1 VLAQT
6 GALMKKLLAF
16 LNNMDARAWR
26 TVWVSLALLA
36 GVAVLIVLG
45 KSDLLGLAKTIEPWL
60 ETLRDNGWAFPAT
73 ILVFVGTSFIGAPA
87 IMLNAACVLAFGP
100 VIGSIYAMAG
110 TVASCTVHF
119 WIGRWRG
126 PELMH
131 RYGGDTVNRMA
142 RFIGK
147 NDFMASAIVRS
158 VPTAPPIVVNL
169 AFGAARAN
177 YWRFIAG
184 AAVGS
189 VPKIAVVAIFGEAI
203 AQAFNGGVMVAALIG
218 FAVISAWLTFSLMA
232 RKAVRGEKDDGQT
245 SEAGV
250 DVGHEG
256 AGPAGPESQGSG
268 SQGIGGD
275 AKPRQDVGG
284 DAGGRGGPVAGGAPQ
299 DRA

>member
-1 VLAQT
+1 
-6 GALMKKLLAF
+6 MKKLLAF
-16 LNNMDARAWR
+16 LNNMDSRAWR

-36 GVAVLIVLG
+36 GVALLIVLG
-45 KSDLLGLAKTIEPWL
+45 KSDLLGLATTIEPWL
-60 ETLRDNGWAFPAT
+60 ATLHDNGWAFPAT
-73 ILVFVGTSFIGAPA
+73 ILVFVATSFVGAPA

-100 VIGSIYAMAG
+100 VMGSIYAMAG

-232 RKAVRGEKDDGQT
+232 RKAVRGEKDGEAANGDAGSAG
-245 SEAGV
+245 SERA
-250 DVGHEG
+250 
-256 AGPAGPESQGSG
+256 
-268 SQGIGGD
+268 GGD
-275 AKPRQDVGG
+275 AEPRKDVGG
-284 DAGGRGGPVAGGAPQ
+284 DAGGSRHPVAGRASE
-299 DRA
+299 DRP

>member
-1 VLAQT
+1 
-6 GALMKKLLAF
+6 MKKLLAF
-16 LNNMDARAWR
+16 LNNMDSRAWR
-26 TVWVSLALLA
+26 TIWVSLALLA
-36 GVAVLIVLG
+36 GVAILIVLG
-45 KSDLLGLAKTIEPWL
+45 KSDLLGLATTIEPWL

-73 ILVFVGTSFIGAPA
+73 ILVFVVTSFVGAPA

-100 VIGSIYAMAG
+100 VMGSIYAMAG

-232 RKAVRGEKDDGQT
+232 RRAVRGEKSDAETSEAQT

-250 DVGHEG
+250 DFGHEG
-256 AGPAGPESQGSG
+256 AGPAGSG
-268 SQGIGGD
+268 SQGAGSEWIGGD
-275 AKPRQDVGG
+275 AKPRQEVGG
-284 DAGGRGGPVAGGAPQ
+284 DAGGRGDPVAGRAPQ
-299 DRA
+299 DRP

>member
-1 VLAQT
+1 
-6 GALMKKLLAF
+6 MRKLLAF

-36 GVAVLIVLG
+36 GVAVLILLG
-45 KSDLLGLAKTIEPWL
+45 KSDLLGLASTIEPWL
-60 ETLRDNGWAFPAT
+60 ETLRDNGWAFPAAV
-73 ILVFVGTSFIGAPA
+73 LVFVATSFAGAPA

-100 VIGSIYAMAG
+100 VMGSLYAMAG

-119 WIGRWRG
+119 WIGRWGG
-126 PELMH
+126 PQLMQ
-131 RYGGDTVNRMA
+131 RYGGDTVKRMA
-142 RFIGK
+142 RFIGR

-169 AFGAARAN
+169 AFGASHAN
-177 YWRFIAG
+177 FWRFIAG

-189 VPKIAVVAIFGEAI
+189 VPKIAVVAIFGQAI
-203 AQAFNGGVMVAALIG
+203 AEALNGGVLIAAVIA

-245 SEAGV
+245 GEAGI
-250 DVGHEG
+250 DIGHEG
-256 AGPAGPESQGSG
+256 AGPEGAR
-268 SQGIGGD
+268 GD

-284 DAGGRGGPVAGGAPQ
+284 NAGGSRDTVAGDAP
-299 DRA
+299 

>member
-1 VLAQT
+1 
-6 GALMKKLLAF
+6 MKKLLAF
-16 LNNMDARAWR
+16 LNNMDSRAWR

-45 KSDLLGLAKTIEPWL
+45 KSDVLGLAKTIEPWL
-60 ETLRDNGWAFPAT
+60 ETLRDSGWAFPAT
-73 ILVFVGTSFIGAPA
+73 ILIFILTSFIGAPA
-87 IMLNAACVLAFGP
+87 FMLNAACVLAFGP
-100 VIGSIYAMAG
+100 VMGSLYAMAG
-110 TVASCTVHF
+110 TVSACTVHF

-189 VPKIAVVAIFGEAI
+189 VPKIAVVAIFGQAI

-232 RKAVRGEKDDGQT
+232 RKAVRGEKDG
-245 SEAGV
+245 EAGET
-250 DVGHEG
+250 GETNA
-256 AGPAGPESQGSG
+256 AGGPERPE

-275 AKPRQDVGG
+275 AKPGKDVGG
-284 DAGGRGGPVAGGAPQ
+284 DVAGRRDHVAGSAPQ